1 MSKDIALL
9 ERDFE
14 VFIWW
19 EVKKTAKNLL
29 IFDRTLFEEGIN
41 V

>member
-1 MSKDIALL
+1 MLNKNI
-9 ERDFE
+9 
-14 VFIWW
+14 
-19 EVKKTAKNLL
+19 KNTAKNLL

>member
-1 MSKDIALL
+1 MLTEKIKNA
-9 ERDFE
+9 
-14 VFIWW
+14 
-19 EVKKTAKNLL
+19 AKNLL